1 MFLKTEA
8 IDVPATGFPV
18 YSDSVRTEM
27 QSWERRGWVVTV
39 ADSRKVVLEKRNSIP
54 LCLNVLLVF
63 MTAFLWS
70 IAWAV
75 RARKK
80 ETQTRVLT
88 IAPSGDL
95 AHVELLTGPTG
106 IEPLQ

>member
-1 MFLKTEA
+1 M
-8 IDVPATGFPV
+8 PATGFPV
-18 YSDSVRTEM
+18 YSNSVRTEM

-39 ADSRKVVLEKRNSIP
+39 ADSRQVVLEKRNSIP

-63 MTAFLWS
+63 MTAFLWT

-80 ETQTRVLT
+80 ETQTRVLAIT
-88 IAPSGDL
+88 PDG
-95 AHVELLTGPTG
+95 ELDRVTLVVGATKL
-106 IEPLQ
+106 EPLT